1 MKLPMFLKV
10 NLSVRLFWIVA
21 TLVLSI
27 ATIETL
33 VRYKQTKDLIESRA
47 TTRAKALHDYFI
59 SMRYVYQQQFLN
71 SGLDVNDTTVGF
83 LPAHASTL
91 ISEEFSKLSKQG
103 ITVRNVS
110 DRPRNPKNKADSLEV
125 EMIRYFIAN
134 PDQNE
139 SMKRIIQNGNEY
151 FFFSAPLRIQPYC
164 LFCHGE
170 KDKTIGYIQTR
181 YDSAYDYRVG
191 DVRGLTSIKIPISG
205 ISDPMMAM
213 FWSTTFFSYL
223 VSIVLLGIVYAA
235 IRKVTAREEQIKDEL
250 ASQVKEKTLELQ
262 KAYLYEKHLAS
273 ILRTVADVN
282 QLLITSQH
290 VDELIDKSAQTLA
303 TNESFMG
310 VKILL
315 EIKGELAVKAS
326 YGVLEDWSVTDID
339 QMVFDS
345 NTSLMFTNF
354 DNDSVPEH
362 CRLRAKAYGLKA
374 IYSVPLKSS
383 NFAQAALGVLTVCT
397 RMKEGFTDKER
408 SMLDEL
414 AGDIGF
420 AINSFVQK
428 ETIERLHID
437 KLNNYR
443 GFIDALVDMIEQR
456 DTYTAGHT
464 KRVAQ
469 YAVMIAKEMGLTEGE
484 IKTLAEAAKLHD
496 IGKVVTPDSV
506 LLKPGALTRLEYEL
520 IKEHVNAG
528 YQVLSNVGSY
538 DELADIIV
546 HHHERFDG
554 SGYPNGKRGDEIPL
568 LGHILAVAD
577 SFDAMTT
584 NRIYKPKMSVSKSL
598 EELKILSGS
607 LYHPDVV
614 TAAVKVLE
622 DVDIEQVEDQAI
634 GGNEIDK
641 ERLSYFFKDRL
652 TKLYNEDYLT
662 LAINGRSG
670 YPSPKSLTI
679 VSISNFTR
687 YNKEYTWEG
696 GNSLLVGFAEFLTKQ
711 LGMCIVF
718 RVWGDHFVIADC
730 ELDMALIMK
739 DSPLAKAGVAYKI
752 KTVKAPF
759 ENIKE
764 TLLRT

>member
-1 MKLPMFLKV
+1 MKLPVFLKV

-33 VRYKQTKDLIESRA
+33 IRYKQTKDLIESRA

-139 SMKRIIQNGNEY
+139 SMKRIVQNGNEY

-170 KDKTIGYIQTR
+170 KDKTIGYIQSR
-181 YDSAYDYRVG
+181 YDSAYDYRIG

-303 TNESFMG
+303 SNESFVS

-315 EIKGELAVKAS
+315 EVKGELAVKAS
-326 YGVLEDWSVTDID
+326 YGVLEESSVTDID
-339 QMVFDS
+339 QMAFDS

-354 DNDSVPEH
+354 DNDSAPEH
-362 CRLRAKAYGLKA
+362 CRLRAKAYGLQA
-374 IYSVPLKSS
+374 IYAVPLKSS
-383 NFAQAALGVLTVCT
+383 NFAQAAVGVLTVCT
-397 RMKEGFTDKER
+397 RIKEGFSDKER

-469 YAVMIAKEMGLTEGE
+469 YAVMIAKEMGLTESE

-584 NRIYKPKMSVSKSL
+584 NRIYKPKKSVSQSVS
-598 EELKILSGS
+598 ELKTLKGTW
-607 LYHPDVV
+607 YHPMVV
-614 TAAVKVLE
+614 DAAIKVLSNI
-622 DVDIEQVEDQAI
+622 DIDGGVDQAVAYSD
-634 GGNEIDK
+634 IDK
-641 ERLSYFFKDRL
+641 ERLSYFFRDRL

-662 LAINGRSG
+662 LVIQGRSEHKT
-670 YPSPKSLTI
+670 PECLTVISL
-679 VSISNFTR
+679 SNFTK
-687 YNKEYTWEG
+687 YNKEHTWEG
-696 GNSLLVGFAEFLTKQ
+696 GNKLLVEFAEYLTRNIPKK
-711 LGMCIVF
+711 LIF
-718 RVWGDHFVIADC
+718 RIWGDRFIVDDC
-730 ELDMALIMK
+730 EQYVSEAVANSMLGRN
-739 DSPLAKAGVAYKI
+739 GVEYKI
-752 KTVKAPF
+752 SSIYPPF
-759 ENIKE
+759 ENIKDL
-764 TLLRT
+764 LLR